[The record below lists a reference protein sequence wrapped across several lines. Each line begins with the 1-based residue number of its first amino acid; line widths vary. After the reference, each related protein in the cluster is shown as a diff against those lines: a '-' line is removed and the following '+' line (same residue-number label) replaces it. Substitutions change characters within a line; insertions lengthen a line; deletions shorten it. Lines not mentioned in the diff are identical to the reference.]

1 MAFQTL
7 IISKVPVKPA
17 LLAKKNFNTFHV
29 LIARRVTFGKTLI
42 IFREP
47 EQHVVRVKSSI
58 NLSTVTIVM
67 GQIYGLEQIM
77 NKVLQ

>member
-1 MAFQTL
+1 MAFQIV

-17 LLAKKNFNTFHV
+17 LLAKTNFNTFHV
-29 LIARRVTFGKTLI
+29 LIAKRVTFGKTLI
-42 IFREP
+42 IFREL
-47 EQHVVRVKSSI
+47 EQNVGRVKSSI

-67 GQIYGLEQIM
+67 GQIYGLKQIM